1 MADLSIFISHKM
13 PKDSDA
19 ARRIG
24 NLIAS
29 YSGNKIKIILA
40 EDFQKGRELTPEITE
55 AIQSAD
61 IFLLLY
67 TGEDRTG
74 DIACLRLA
82 SFKRRFA
89 KTKQGRLSFF
99 TIQG

>member
-61 IFLLLY
+61 IY
-67 TGEDRTG
+67 G
-74 DIACLRLA
+74 
-82 SFKRRFA
+82 RRSGLGILPA
-89 KTKQGRLSFF
+89 
-99 TIQG
+99 